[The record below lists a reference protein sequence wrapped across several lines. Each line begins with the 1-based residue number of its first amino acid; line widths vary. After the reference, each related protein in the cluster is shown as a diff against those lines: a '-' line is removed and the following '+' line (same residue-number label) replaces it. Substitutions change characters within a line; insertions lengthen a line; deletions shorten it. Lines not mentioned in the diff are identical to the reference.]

1 MGSALFSTH
10 LLTYSKMF
18 KFMVFAF
25 LAIRANAQY
34 GAYAPP
40 SYGYEPVRSAYG
52 AYAPPSY
59 GYGYE
64 PVRSAYGAYA
74 PPSYGYEPVR
84 SAYGAYAPP
93 SYGYGYEAVRIAYG
107 PAYGLWYE

>member
-10 LLTYSKMF
+10 LLTHSKMF
-18 KFMVFAF
+18 KFMVFAL
-25 LAIRANAQY
+25 LAIEANAQY

-40 SYGYEPVRSAYG
+40 SYGS
-52 AYAPPSY
+52 
-59 GYGYE
+59 GYE

-93 SYGYGYEAVRIAYG
+93 SYGYGYEPVRIAYG
-107 PAYGLWYE
+107 QDFPLWYTQPRL

>member
-1 MGSALFSTH
+1 MGSVFQSSH
-10 LLTYSKMF
+10 ILTYSKMF
-18 KFMVFAF
+18 KLIFTTL
-25 LAIRANAQY
+25 LAIGANAQN

-40 SYGYEPVRSAYG
+40 SYGYGYEPARSAYG

-74 PPSYGYEPVR
+74 PPSYGY
-84 SAYGAYAPP
+84 
-93 SYGYGYEAVRIAYG
+93 GYEPVRIAYG

>member
-1 MGSALFSTH
+1 MGSALYSTH
-10 LLTYSKMF
+10 GLTYSKMF
-18 KFMVFAF
+18 KSMVFA
-25 LAIRANAQY
+25 LLVIGANAQY

-40 SYGYEPVRSAYG
+40 SYGYVPVRSSYG

-59 GYGYE
+59 GYGHE

-84 SAYGAYAPP
+84 PAYGAYAPP
-93 SYGYGYEAVRIAYG
+93 SYVYVYEPVRIAYG